1 VLVEKWKSWNKIQ
14 YESDLDPGFSEEI
27 ASIPDGDKLYSCIQ
41 CGTCSGMCPLSTY
54 MDYSP
59 RQVIAMIRA
68 GFRNDVLSSYT
79 TWLCASCYACT
90 VECPKEIKITD
101 IMYAAKRLAISGGVY
116 PKRFPSAVLAHE
128 FFKGV
133 EKTGR
138 SSETWLLVK
147 LFLRTNPFGMFKQT
161 FLGLNLF
168 RRGRLALTQDHIK
181 HTDQLHTMLKHLE
194 KESMITKRSSETKT
208 PKEVA

>member
-1 VLVEKWKSWNKIQ
+1 MEKWQGWNKIQ
-14 YESDLDPGFSEEI
+14 YESDLDPGFAEEI
-27 ASIPDGDKLYSCIQ
+27 ASIPGGEKIFSCIQ

-54 MDYSP
+54 MDYTP
-59 RQVIAMIRA
+59 RQVVAMIRG
-68 GFRNDVLSSYT
+68 GFRDDVLGSNT
-79 TWLCASCYACT
+79 PWLCASCYACT

-147 LFLRTNPFGMFKQT
+147 LFLRTNPFGMLKQT
-161 FLGLNLF
+161 SLGLGLF
-168 RRGRLALTQDHIK
+168 RRGRLAIKQGHIK
-181 HTDQLHTMLKHLE
+181 NTDELHKMLKHLE
-194 KESMITKRSSETKT
+194 RESMFAKSSAAAKT